1 MTYTPPIAEQRF
13 VLETIARIDE
23 IRALPGFEAATPD
36 LVEAVLT
43 EAGKLASGMF
53 APLNETGDR
62 IGSKAIDGA
71 VATPA
76 GFRAAYDAY
85 AEGGWIGLGAVAA
98 PRVDW
103 LGVFPT
109 WQTLLAQLLVIAGV
123 ALTTMHTSQKTTSL
137 EKTA

>member
-1 MTYTPPIAEQRF
+1 MTYTPPIAEQHF

-85 AEGGWIGLGAVAA
+85 AEGGWIGLGAK
-98 PRVDW
+98 PDHGGQGD
-103 LGVFPT
+103 LEQGGVFGGELAVE
-109 WQTLLAQLLVIAGV
+109 QGVRAVLLA
-123 ALTTMHTSQKTTSL
+123 
-137 EKTA
+137 TADA